1 MRIFIYPLIKS
12 TGNWNLY
19 IVIHELTRDD
29 LVGCSFLQVF
39 VGPLLLYNP
48 VNCSIKVF
56 TGNSTATLLALKILL
71 LLNDHIKF
79 SDLVW
84 IIRGHSLS
92 QETWN
97 LVQVANLTTS
107 FILPTVPHHIGTLS
121 RSLYDA
127 GKRTFI
133 IIWTFI
139 VTV

>member
-12 TGNWNLY
+12 TGNWNSY
-19 IVIHELTRDD
+19 SVIHELFGDD

-56 TGNSTATLLALKILL
+56 TGNSTATLLVLKILL
-71 LLNDHIKF
+71 PLNDHIKF

-97 LVQVANLTTS
+97 LVQVAVLHSYYLLCHT
-107 FILPTVPHHIGTLS
+107 I
-121 RSLYDA
+121 
-127 GKRTFI
+127 
-133 IIWTFI
+133 
-139 VTV
+139 